1 GGGAARPATPA
12 TTAPR
17 SRSPARRPPRP
28 RGRPPPPA
36 RPRPPA
42 RSAPRAAGAAR
53 RRPRPSRPRTS
64 GGGRVLGRGGQ
75 RTVDRK
81 LMSRPRCA
89 RSSPWGRRAP
99 VEPPLLPTAA
109 WTAARASGLMAATWG
124 ATSPLP
130 GPLAGGRGGPPRLLT
145 PLNGEETG
153 PVPLTGPASVSSA
166 AQWRS
171 GGSDEELTEGIL
183 PVSRAPSGEGP
194 RRPPSKGDGPAPG
207 RPRPGASRSGAGP
220 GRSARGARPES
231 GTAGIGPVSPTAGS
245 GPVSSSAGVG
255 PVSPARAVGP
265 RPAPSFTRGAG

>member
-1 GGGAARPATPA
+1 
-12 TTAPR
+12 
-17 SRSPARRPPRP
+17 
-28 RGRPPPPA
+28 
-36 RPRPPA
+36 
-42 RSAPRAAGAAR
+42 
-53 RRPRPSRPRTS
+53 
-64 GGGRVLGRGGQ
+64 
-75 RTVDRK
+75 
-81 LMSRPRCA
+81 
-89 RSSPWGRRAP
+89 
-99 VEPPLLPTAA
+99 
-109 WTAARASGLMAATWG
+109 LMAATWG

-171 GGSDEELTEGIL
+171 GGSDEELTEGIW
-183 PVSRAPSGEGP
+183 PVSRGPSGEGP

-207 RPRPGASRSGAGP
+207 RSRPGASRSGAGP

-231 GTAGIGPVSPTAGS
+231 ATAGIGPVSPTAGS

-265 RPAPSFTRGAG
+265 RPAPSFTCGAGPGAGGSPADRAPRPRVNREARPPFEERSGDGGGGPGMASVSSRPAPSGGGVSRSTA